1 MSSRSRAGGL
11 PSNPRRSRSREHCRL
26 DEEDGYHRAPS
37 VQRQVRPQKSTPSIQ
52 GGRSRPPPLPQSQW
66 ATSRANQA
74 FDPPSRA
81 TSYHSSGESSAS
93 SPAPSL
99 FDRMRP
105 TASYSSSLA
114 SLDDDEQRS
123 TGQSGQSL
131 RTRRPIQSDA
141 TSQRSYDPPQ
151 ITSTDTGDGATVWSR
166 VATAASTLTV
176 SVSKAWA
183 TNITTMSGE
192 ETPPGQESRLMR
204 AMKAYHIQKAR
215 DPSDLPPWLFDEH
228 ERTPLSRYDS
238 HEVAENPITELPRPK
253 GLRDIYDTVTV
264 TTPTPSRTERTR
276 KPNYTDDAMP
286 SKATDRLKALRD
298 AKRNAVKPRTT
309 NDHPT
314 DTISHY
320 QRDRIGLP
328 SGPATRSQRGD

>member
-1 MSSRSRAGGL
+1 MSTRSRAGGL
-11 PSNPRRSRSREHCRL
+11 PSNPRRSRSRERYRL
-26 DEEDGYHRAPS
+26 DEEDGYYRAPS

-66 ATSRANQA
+66 ATSRANQP
-74 FDPPSRA
+74 FDRLSGA

-123 TGQSGQSL
+123 TGHSGQSL

-141 TSQRSYDPPQ
+141 TQLSYNPPQ
-151 ITSTDTGDGATVWSR
+151 ATSTDTGDGATVWSR

-183 TNITTMSGE
+183 TNVTTMAGE
-192 ETPPGQESRLMR
+192 ETPPGQESRLTR
-204 AMKAYHIQKAR
+204 AMKAYHIEKAR
-215 DPSDLPPWLFDEH
+215 DPSDLPAWLFDEH
-228 ERTPLSRYDS
+228 ERTPLSRYDR
-238 HEVAENPITELPRPK
+238 HEVAENPITELPRPR
-253 GLRDIYDTVTV
+253 GLRDIYDTAAVTP
-264 TTPTPSRTERTR
+264 PTPSRTERTR
-276 KPNYTDDAMP
+276 KPNYTDDVLP

-298 AKRNAVKPRTT
+298 AKRSAVKSRTT
-309 NDHPT
+309 SDTRT
-314 DTISHY
+314 DTVSHY

-328 SGPATRSQRGD
+328 SGPATRSRRGD

>member
-1 MSSRSRAGGL
+1 MSTRSRAGGL
-11 PSNPRRSRSREHCRL
+11 PSNPRRSRSRERYRL
-26 DEEDGYHRAPS
+26 DEEDKYHRALS

-74 FDPPSRA
+74 FDPLSGA

-105 TASYSSSLA
+105 TPSYSSSLA
-114 SLDDDEQRS
+114 SLDDEEQRS
-123 TGQSGQSL
+123 TGHSGQSL

-141 TSQRSYDPPQ
+141 TQRRYDSPQ
-151 ITSTDTGDGATVWSR
+151 TTSTDTGDGATVWSR

-183 TNITTMSGE
+183 TNITAMSGE
-192 ETPPGQESRLMR
+192 ETPPGQESRLTR

-238 HEVAENPITELPRPK
+238 HEVAENPITELPRPR
-253 GLRDIYDTVTV
+253 GLRDIYDTAAV
-264 TTPTPSRTERTR
+264 TTPTPSRSQRTR
-276 KPNYTDDAMP
+276 KLNYTDDALP

-298 AKRNAVKPRTT
+298 AKRGAVKPRTMS
-309 NDHPT
+309 DHPT
-314 DTISHY
+314 DTHY

-328 SGPATRSQRGD
+328 SGPATRSRQGD